1 MEILTVFLP
10 LSVSEPP
17 EEQQEEQQ
25 EEQEAPG

>member
-10 LSVSEPP
+10 LGVSEPP
-17 EEQQEEQQ
+17 EEQQEQQ